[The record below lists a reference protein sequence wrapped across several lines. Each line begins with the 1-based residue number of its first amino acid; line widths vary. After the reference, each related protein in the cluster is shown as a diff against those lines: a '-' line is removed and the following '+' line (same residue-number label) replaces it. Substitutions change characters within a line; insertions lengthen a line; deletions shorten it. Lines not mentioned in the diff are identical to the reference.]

1 MPKTRPLPWF
11 LLLALTAL
19 PACSGGG
26 VWPRNAIWH
35 PTPDNLPAPG
45 GPLVRADTIIT
56 GVTGE
61 RSAEWAA
68 ARRALLDARTVTRV
82 GVLSGSGPDR
92 LGFVGDAARDDEGNV
107 YIQDNST
114 EEIRVFSATGDFLH
128 SIGGEGEGPEEIR
141 SFLRFPD
148 GRLVVNDV
156 RGPTRMFEPANGS
169 YRAVESL
176 PLDEWTEGMAPLDM
190 CTVDDRVFVH
200 TILKTHEN
208 TVIHEV
214 SAEFDDVVGS
224 FGDVYRAPVS
234 VVRST
239 RSRGFI
245 TCAGEPATVV
255 YGMYYFPFVKAYRPD
270 NTLLWTAQIEDHVQG
285 PIWQA
290 RRDEATVH
298 PRGLPT
304 EYILG
309 VHALEPGFVV
319 VQTGYY
325 ERPFPDQEWHMVR
338 RRTYL
343 LDRATGNG
351 GLVSDNLP
359 RILWIGDASFVAAW
373 SDPYA
378 KVEVR
383 ALSSLEP

>member
-1 MPKTRPLPWF
+1 MR
-11 LLLALTAL
+11 
-19 PACSGGG
+19 
-26 VWPRNAIWH
+26 
-35 PTPDNLPAPG
+35 
-45 GPLVRADTIIT
+45 
-56 GVTGE
+56 
-61 RSAEWAA
+61 
-68 ARRALLDARTVTRV
+68 
-82 GVLSGSGPDR
+82 LS
-92 LGFVGDAARDDEGNV
+92 
-107 YIQDNST
+107 
-114 EEIRVFSATGDFLH
+114 
-128 SIGGEGEGPEEIR
+128 
-141 SFLRFPD
+141 D
-148 GRLVVNDV
+148 GRLVVNDQQ
-156 RGPTRMFEPANGS
+156 GPARIFEPVDEG
-169 YRAVESL
+169 YRSVGPLMLDAWTEELAAHDICAVE
-176 PLDEWTEGMAPLDM
+176 
-190 CTVDDRVFVH
+190 DRIFLHSAKV
-200 TILKTHEN
+200 ISGN

-214 SAEFDDVVGS
+214 SGELDDVVGS
-224 FGDVYRAPVS
+224 FGDVYRAPVP
-234 VVRST
+234 VVRAS

-319 VQTGYY
+319 LQTGYY

-383 ALSSLEP
+383 ALPNLQP